1 MGKNPTLQRDCA
13 IKFSM
18 ACIGRIACWGKMQIG
33 MGGGGGILSC
43 DNSFKKMLLES
54 DAWTDIS

>member
-1 MGKNPTLQRDCA
+1 
-13 IKFSM
+13 M

-33 MGGGGGILSC
+33 MGGGGGGILSC
-43 DNSFKKMLLES
+43 DNSLKKFLLES